1 MFVNIY
7 VYSKNYVSLKAFLNF
22 FLKVCNHERMKMY
35 FVLIQH
41 SKPKAIKKFTVLK
54 SPHVNK
60 KAQEQFEFCLYKNQL
75 SIYSYQNLKL
85 LTILKK
91 IQAKLFADI
100 KIKVQFVFN
109 HKKFE
114 KEKKEKLSPNKVF
127 SKKMSVNKSKTNVY
141 LKLLDIHGETHFK
154 NYRVKL

>member
-7 VYSKNYVSLKAFLNF
+7 VYSKNYVSLKTFLNF
-22 FLKVCNHERMKMY
+22 FFKVCNDKNLKTY

-41 SKPKAIKKFTVLK
+41 SKPKVIKKFTVLK

-60 KAQEQFEFCLYKNQL
+60 KAQEQFEFRLYKNQL
-75 SIYSYQNLKL
+75 SIYSYQHLKL

-109 HKKFE
+109 YKKFE
-114 KEKKEKLSPNKVF
+114 KEKKEKFNPNKVF
-127 SKKMSVNKSKTNVY
+127 SKKKCGNKSKTNIY
-141 LKLLDIHGETHFK
+141 LKLLDIHGEIHFK
-154 NYRVKL
+154 NYRCTL

>member
-7 VYSKNYVSLKAFLNF
+7 VYSKNYVSLKTFLNF
-22 FLKVCNHERMKMY
+22 FFKVCSNKRMKTY
-35 FVLIQH
+35 FVLTQH
-41 SKPKAIKKFTVLK
+41 SKPKVIQKFTVLK

-75 SIYSYQNLKL
+75 SIYSYQTLKL

-91 IQAKLFADI
+91 IQAKLFADV
-100 KIKVQFVFN
+100 KVKVQFVFN

-114 KEKKEKLSPNKVF
+114 KEKKEKFNPNKVF
-127 SKKMSVNKSKTNVY
+127 SKRKLGNTSKTNVY

-154 NYRVKL
+154 NYHYKL

>member
-1 MFVNIY
+1 MFVNIH
-7 VYSKNYVSLKAFLNF
+7 VFSKNYISLKAFLNF
-22 FLKVCNHERMKMY
+22 FFKVCNTERMKTY

-41 SKPKAIKKFTVLK
+41 SKPKVIKKFTVLK

-60 KAQEQFEFCLYKNQL
+60 KAQEQFEFCLHKNQL

-91 IQAKLFADI
+91 IQTTLFADI

-109 HKKFE
+109 YKKFQ
-114 KEKKEKLSPNKVF
+114 KEKKEKLNPNKVF
-127 SKKMSVNKSKTNVY
+127 SKKISENKSKTHVY
-141 LKLLDIHGETHFK
+141 LKLLDIYGENHFK